1 MEARYCGCSP
11 LDLDRVYAPD
21 LQKTFFCYGGSDT
34 AGKTLYH
41 EVVYYDHRT
50 GEVSRR
56 TIVLDKHTPDAHDNP
71 ALQIDRDGYLW
82 LFSNA
87 HGRGRPSFIHR
98 SARPYDITRFEN
110 VHPVKE
116 EDGREAPL
124 NNFSYL
130 LAFYDPACGFL
141 ALFTHYT
148 LPAMHSG
155 KKDCRVAAFMT
166 SPDGVHW
173 SAWQDIANIAQ
184 GHYQSGGMWGKRIG
198 TAFNYHPDRKLGA
211 GLDYRANLY
220 YVYTDDFGKRWRNA
234 AGKALSLPQRRIDNP
249 ASEGW
254 KVYIN
259 DLNYDRDGQPVILYE
274 LSRGWEPGPQNGPRR
289 WYTARWTG
297 SRWEILPITSSDHN
311 YDLGSLYIEE
321 DGTWRIIAP
330 TSDRSPATRAG
341 KSCSGRAS
349 TRDGTGHGSG
359 TWCPAAGGT
368 MLIRG
373 VPCMPIPVFMLSG
386 PTGTGGAPRHRPCIF
401 RTGKDGSSGCPGICS
416 RTASAPPSGRPERAG
431 SPCLQAMA

>member
-330 TSDRSPATRAG
+330 TGPGPQPCNTGGEIVLWTSIDQGRHRTRVRNMVPGSRRNHAYPRRPVHADPGFYAFWADGNGRRPSPSTLYFSDRE
-341 KSCSGRAS
+341 GR
-349 TRDGTGHGSG
+349 
-359 TWCPAAGGT
+359 
-368 MLIRG
+368 
-373 VPCMPIPVFMLSG
+373 VFRL
-386 PTGTGGAPRHRPCIF
+386 PRHMQQDSERPSL
-401 RTGKDGSSGCPGICS
+401 RTP
-416 RTASAPPSGRPERAG
+416 
-431 SPCLQAMA
+431 